1 MNIKEIRNTTGLSQR
16 SFSKMF
22 NIPISTLQKWEQGES
37 SPTPYIIK
45 LIANQLPIDNDNM
58 CKIEDNNG
66 KIYYYNRDAEYLID
80 SIGTKIKIG
89 EDLDG
94 VKEKNLSL
102 YVADLF
108 ESYYEIVD
116 KFNRDCR
123 LDKTEDIIWS

>member
-66 KIYYYNRDAEYLID
+66 KIYYYNRDAGYLID

-94 VKEKNLSL
+94 VKKKIFHYMWLICLNP
-102 YVADLF
+102 
-108 ESYYEIVD
+108 IM
-116 KFNRDCR
+116 K
-123 LDKTEDIIWS
+123 

>member
-1 MNIKEIRNTTGLSQR
+1 MNIKEIRYTTGLSQR
-16 SFSKMF
+16 DFSNMF
-22 NIPISTLQKWEQGES
+22 DIPISTLQKWEQGES

-58 CKIEDNNG
+58 LKIEDNNG
-66 KIYYYNRDAEYLID
+66 KVYYYNRDAGYLID

>member
-66 KIYYYNRDAEYLID
+66 KIYYYNRDAGYLID
-80 SIGTKIKIG
+80 SLRRGTELRLPCK
-89 EDLDG
+89 DLDILQQT
-94 VKEKNLSL
+94 VL
-102 YVADLF
+102 
-108 ESYYEIVD
+108 
-116 KFNRDCR
+116 
-123 LDKTEDIIWS
+123 W